1 MRVMKKRRFSGTM
14 DPQITDREI
23 QNRKLARKA
32 AAEGIVLLKNKGNL
46 LPLKPGTAV
55 ALYGVGA
62 SRTIKGGTGSG
73 DVNERERISI
83 YQGMKDAGYLIT
95 TEEWIREYDK
105 CYQKARNEWRDE
117 VLDKA
122 AKIENEVSGFFNAY
136 AATPFTV
143 PAGGEVKKTDA
154 ETAFYILSRVAGE
167 GADRFDKP
175 GDYYLTD
182 TEKRQL
188 SDICSLY
195 KHVVI
200 AINTGGLADLSF
212 MDEYDNIDALLQIVQ
227 PGMEAGN
234 AFADVISGAVTP
246 SGKMTDSWAYKY
258 EDYPNSKTFS
268 HNNGNVDK
276 EYYTEGIYVGY
287 RYFDT
292 FQIPV
297 RYGFGFG
304 LSYTDFEIKI
314 LSAAVQDN
322 RTVEIETE
330 ITNKGNTF
338 SGKEVVQIYATCPAG
353 KMEKEYRRL
362 TAFGKT
368 KELSPGISEKMKME
382 FDINRLASYSE
393 EKAGWILEKGE
404 YVIWAGSSLESSAP
418 CAVIS
423 LDRELLLSKTEKICP
438 LKEELQE
445 IKQDLSFAEKR
456 RKDILDIVEKEKIP
470 VIRLNAELIKTEKI
484 IYRMNEEIIE
494 SESFKFAEALSEEQ
508 LIALASGDPGKGQ
521 GSNLGSAGISVP
533 GSAGETNSCAEDK
546 NLPGIVLAD
555 GPAGLRLMKHYNVY
569 EDKIVNK
576 PFKFSLEGGIFCEEN
591 LEEPGVT
598 YYQYC
603 TAIPVGTLLAQTW
616 DTALIREV
624 GEMIGREM
632 EEFGITLWLAPGMNI
647 HRNPLCGRN
656 FEYYSEDPLL
666 SGKIAGAMTDG
677 VQSVPGCGTTIKHL
691 ACNNQEDNRMKSD
704 SVISER
710 ALREIYLK
718 GFEIAV
724 KESQPMAIMT
734 SYNLIN
740 GIHAANSYDLCTKA
754 ARCEWGFKGL
764 IMTDWTTTEKG
775 ADCTASGCM
784 RAGNDLVMPGA
795 VCDRE
800 NLKKELA
807 EGTLAEKD
815 LIACISRI
823 VNIVWQ
829 SNQYENSVPY
839 KKVGVENG

>member
-1 MRVMKKRRFSGTM
+1 
-14 DPQITDREI
+14 
-23 QNRKLARKA
+23 
-32 AAEGIVLLKNKGNL
+32 
-46 LPLKPGTAV
+46 
-55 ALYGVGA
+55 
-62 SRTIKGGTGSG
+62 
-73 DVNERERISI
+73 
-83 YQGMKDAGYLIT
+83 
-95 TEEWIREYDK
+95 
-105 CYQKARNEWRDE
+105 
-117 VLDKA
+117 
-122 AKIENEVSGFFNAY
+122 
-136 AATPFTV
+136 
-143 PAGGEVKKTDA
+143 
-154 ETAFYILSRVAGE
+154 
-167 GADRFDKP
+167 
-175 GDYYLTD
+175 
-182 TEKRQL
+182 
-188 SDICSLY
+188 
-195 KHVVI
+195 
-200 AINTGGLADLSF
+200 
-212 MDEYDNIDALLQIVQ
+212 
-227 PGMEAGN
+227 
-234 AFADVISGAVTP
+234 
-246 SGKMTDSWAYKY
+246 
-258 EDYPNSKTFS
+258 
-268 HNNGNVDK
+268 
-276 EYYTEGIYVGY
+276 
-287 RYFDT
+287 
-292 FQIPV
+292 
-297 RYGFGFG
+297 
-304 LSYTDFEIKI
+304 
-314 LSAAVQDN
+314 
-322 RTVEIETE
+322 
-330 ITNKGNTF
+330 
-338 SGKEVVQIYATCPAG
+338 
-353 KMEKEYRRL
+353 
-362 TAFGKT
+362 
-368 KELSPGISEKMKME
+368 
-382 FDINRLASYSE
+382 
-393 EKAGWILEKGE
+393 
-404 YVIWAGSSLESSAP
+404 
-418 CAVIS
+418 
-423 LDRELLLSKTEKICP
+423 
-438 LKEELQE
+438 
-445 IKQDLSFAEKR
+445 
-456 RKDILDIVEKEKIP
+456 
-470 VIRLNAELIKTEKI
+470 
-484 IYRMNEEIIE
+484 
-494 SESFKFAEALSEEQ
+494 
-508 LIALASGDPGKGQ
+508 
-521 GSNLGSAGISVP
+521 
-533 GSAGETNSCAEDK
+533 
-546 NLPGIVLAD
+546 
-555 GPAGLRLMKHYNVY
+555 MKHYNVY

-764 IMTDWTTTEKG
+764 IMTDWTTTENG

-815 LIACISRI
+815 LTACISRI